1 MSEPI
6 TVTGMV
12 LAATPVG
19 DYDKRMVILTRER
32 GKITAFAR
40 GARKSTSPY
49 LAIAN
54 PFVFGSFQLFEGR
67 TAYTLS
73 QANIREYF
81 TELAAKQ
88 PGVYYGFYFLEIA
101 DYYGREGNRET
112 DMLNLLYIT
121 MKSLIRGQI
130 SNRLIRAI
138 FEMRAMMINGEYPR
152 LFECGICGKTENL
165 TVLSLEAS
173 GCICEGCRKQVK
185 DGIPV
190 STSALYTLQY
200 MVATPLEKIY
210 SFTLK
215 SEVEREVT
223 RWVKRYIDRYTD
235 KRFKSLEI
243 LEVMD
248 S

>member
-121 MKSLIRGQI
+121 MKALIRGQI

-165 TVLSLEAS
+165 TVLSLEGKRRNTGFHISLVYTAIYGGDTAGENLFFYPETGGGTGS
-173 GCICEGCRKQVK
+173 DPLGKTLHR
-185 DGIPV
+185 P
-190 STSALYTLQY
+190 LYRQT
-200 MVATPLEKIY
+200 V
-210 SFTLK
+210 
-215 SEVEREVT
+215 
-223 RWVKRYIDRYTD
+223 
-235 KRFKSLEI
+235 
-243 LEVMD
+243 
-248 S
+248 

>member
-121 MKSLIRGQI
+121 MKTLIRDLRDAGDDDQRRI
-130 SNRLIRAI
+130 SAPFRVRDLREDGKSHRTFAGSVRL
-138 FEMRAMMINGEYPR
+138 Y
-152 LFECGICGKTENL
+152 L
-165 TVLSLEAS
+165 
-173 GCICEGCRKQVK
+173 
-185 DGIPV
+185 
-190 STSALYTLQY
+190 
-200 MVATPLEKIY
+200 
-210 SFTLK
+210 
-215 SEVEREVT
+215 
-223 RWVKRYIDRYTD
+223 
-235 KRFKSLEI
+235 
-243 LEVMD
+243 
-248 S
+248 

>member
-121 MKSLIRGQI
+121 MKALIRGQI

-152 LFECGICGKTENL
+152 LFECGICGRTEDL
-165 TVLSLEAS
+165 TLLSLEAS
-173 GCICEGCRKQVK
+173 GCICSNCRKQVK
-185 DGIPV
+185 DRIPV

-200 MVATPLEKIY
+200 MVTTPMEKIY
-210 SFTLK
+210 TFTLK
-215 SEVEREVT
+215 PEVEREVT

>member
-121 MKSLIRGQI
+121 MKALIRGRI

-152 LFECGICGKTENL
+152 LFECGICGRTEDL
-165 TVLSLEAS
+165 TS
-173 GCICEGCRKQVK
+173 CRWRL
-185 DGIPV
+185 PAV
-190 STSALYTLQY
+190 SAVT
-200 MVATPLEKIY
+200 VAN
-210 SFTLK
+210 
-215 SEVEREVT
+215 R
-223 RWVKRYIDRYTD
+223 
-235 KRFKSLEI
+235 
-243 LEVMD
+243 
-248 S
+248 

>member
-101 DYYGREGNRET
+101 DYYG
-112 DMLNLLYIT
+112 
-121 MKSLIRGQI
+121 
-130 SNRLIRAI
+130 
-138 FEMRAMMINGEYPR
+138 
-152 LFECGICGKTENL
+152 GKP
-165 TVLSLEAS
+165 
-173 GCICEGCRKQVK
+173 G
-185 DGIPV
+185 DGY
-190 STSALYTLQY
+190 A
-200 MVATPLEKIY
+200 
-210 SFTLK
+210 
-215 SEVEREVT
+215 
-223 RWVKRYIDRYTD
+223 
-235 KRFKSLEI
+235 
-243 LEVMD
+243 
-248 S
+248 